1 MNRIH
6 QAFIYL
12 PLLWLAIL
20 IANALLTHID
30 YAAACAGVI
39 TLGVILTILSIVNL
53 CQSSDDVGAPHA
65 GRHVIEPRESFFEEF
80 DADTNNH

>member
-12 PLLWLAIL
+12 PLLWLMIL
-20 IANALLTHID
+20 IANALLTHIN

-39 TLGVILTILSIVNL
+39 TLGVIFTILAIVHLIQGSTN
-53 CQSSDDVGAPHA
+53 DGGAPNA
-65 GRHVIEPRESFFEEF
+65 GRHVIEPREKFFEEL
-80 DADTNNH
+80 DADINH